1 MDGDPRHNVKD
12 NKLGHLERRNKGLS
26 EVQDEPGPFTRVMMQ
41 VLGNVLEGN
50 ARRVP
55 LLQVR

>member
-1 MDGDPRHNVKD
+1 MDGDPQHNVED
-12 NKLGHLERRNKGLS
+12 NKLRHLERRNKGLS
-26 EVQDEPGPFTRVMMQ
+26 EVDEPGPFTRVMMQ
-41 VLGNVLEGN
+41 VLGNVLKGN